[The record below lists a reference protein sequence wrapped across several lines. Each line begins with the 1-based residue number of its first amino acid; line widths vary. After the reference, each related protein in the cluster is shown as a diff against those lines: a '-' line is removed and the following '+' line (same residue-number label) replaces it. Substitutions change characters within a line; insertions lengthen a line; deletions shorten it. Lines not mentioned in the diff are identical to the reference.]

1 MTQVGSVYG
10 EALYDLAASEGLSQ
24 IILQELTV
32 LEESFRQS
40 PDFLRLLAVQSLTKQ
55 ERCQLLDDSF
65 RGKLHPYVLNFL
77 KILTEK
83 GYPKHYFD
91 CVAAYR
97 QHYNRDNGILP
108 VTAVTAAALSQEQSA
123 RLCEKL
129 GKITGKTIQLT
140 NKLEPGVIG
149 GIRLDYDGKCL
160 DGTIAQRLDAIRK
173 TLKNTAL

>member
-1 MTQVGSVYG
+1 MTQVGNVYG
-10 EALYDLAASEGLSQ
+10 EALYDLAKSENLSHT
-24 IILQELTV
+24 ILQELTV
-32 LEESFRQS
+32 LEESFRQN
-40 PDFLRLLAVQSLTKQ
+40 PDFLRLLAAQSLTKQ
-55 ERCQLLDDSF
+55 ERCNLLDDSF

-91 CVAAYR
+91 CVATYR

-108 VTAVTAAALSQEQSA
+108 VTAVTALPLSEDQSA

-129 GKITGKTIQLT
+129 AAITGKTIQLT
-140 NKLEPGVIG
+140 NRLDSEVLG

-160 DGTIAQRLDAIRK
+160 DGTIAQRLDAIRSK
-173 TLKNTAL
+173 LKNTAL

>member
-10 EALYDLAASEGLSQ
+10 EALYDLAKSERLSQ
-24 IILQELTV
+24 KILQELTV

-40 PDFLRLLAVQSLTKQ
+40 PEFLRLLAAQSLSKQ
-55 ERCQLLDDSF
+55 ERCAILDDSF

-83 GYPKHYFD
+83 GYPKHFFD
-91 CVAAYR
+91 CVTAYR
-97 QHYNRDNGILP
+97 EHYNRDNGILP
-108 VTAVTAAALSQEQSA
+108 VTAITAAPLSEEQLT
-123 RLCEKL
+123 RLRQKL
-129 GKITGKTIQLT
+129 AVITGKTIQLT
-140 NKLEPGVIG
+140 NKLEPSVLG
-149 GIRLDYDGKCL
+149 GIRLDYDGKSL

>member
-10 EALYDLAASEGLSQ
+10 EALYDLARSEGLSQ
-24 IILQELTV
+24 TILQELTV
-32 LEESFRQS
+32 LEESFRQN
-40 PDFLRLLAVQSLTKQ
+40 PDFLRLLAAQGLSKQ
-55 ERCQLLDDSF
+55 ERCAILDDSF

-83 GYPKHYFD
+83 GYPKHFLD
-91 CVAAYR
+91 CVASYWD
-97 QHYNRDNGILP
+97 HYNRDNGILP
-108 VTAVTAAALSQEQSA
+108 VTAVTTAPLSKEQSA
-123 RLCEKL
+123 RLKQKL
-129 GKITGKTIQLT
+129 AVITGKTIQLT
-140 NKLEPGVIG
+140 NQLEPGVLG